1 MSAQILDAIDGI
13 ITVDIS
19 GKISPVELA
28 ASQSEILSHLRDW
41 GEGSILCICEN
52 FEGWTGGDWGDL
64 SFQIEADPLIRKMA
78 IIGESEWESL
88 ALAFTGKGFRPF
100 PIAYFQTDR
109 LSDAR
114 AWLKS

>member
-13 ITVDIS
+13 ITIEVT
-19 GKISPVELA
+19 GKINPAELA
-28 ASQSEILSHLRDW
+28 STQSAILGHLRDW
-41 GEGSILCICEN
+41 GEGSILCICEE

-64 SFQIEADPLIRKMA
+64 SFQIEADSLIRKMA
-78 IIGESEWESL
+78 IIGESEWEAL
-88 ALAFTGKGFRPF
+88 TLAFTGKGFRPF

-109 LSDAR
+109 LIDAR